1 MIINCNDNEMI
12 LIGDNQLEVRINEEA
27 CKEISDRYHE
37 YFEDNDFIEEDTDHI
52 DKITIMKDIFNIVK
66 KYIDKHPLGVTI
78 GGEYVENSDNAQ
90 IDAVE
95 LFADIM
101 EYYAGLEM

>member
-1 MIINCNDNEMI
+1 
-12 LIGDNQLEVRINEEA
+12 
-27 CKEISDRYHE
+27 
-37 YFEDNDFIEEDTDHI
+37 
-52 DKITIMKDIFNIVK
+52 MKDIYNIVK

-78 GGEYVENSDNAQ
+78 GGEYVEYNDNAQ

>member
-1 MIINCNDNEMI
+1 MVINCNDDEMI
-12 LIGDNQLEVRINEEA
+12 LIGDNQLEVRINEKA

-37 YFEDNDFIEEDTDHI
+37 YFEDNDYIEESDHV
-52 DKITIMKDIFNIVK
+52 DEATVMKDIYNIVK

-101 EYYAGLEM
+101 EYYTGLEM